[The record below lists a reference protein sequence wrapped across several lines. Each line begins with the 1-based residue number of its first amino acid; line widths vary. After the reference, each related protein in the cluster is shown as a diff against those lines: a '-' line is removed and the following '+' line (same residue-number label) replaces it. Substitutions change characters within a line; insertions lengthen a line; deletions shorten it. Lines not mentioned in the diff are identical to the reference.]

1 MDARRSSSA
10 VTKCMG
16 VALSTFGVICHHRRH
31 EPAGRRWL
39 RDTISPSL
47 QGVARTP
54 ACNGGW
60 GAACQLTAAA
70 FWICSQRLRVSK
82 SSKPETDGEAVARAD
97 TLFHDKGAEFSGIEV
112 WDRGRRVERQWHDG
126 SGQIRRWRMKAEEIR
141 TAAGGFADGSAR
153 QHMRNSAETYEAL
166 ANAAEARFPRR
177 KDREPET
184 G

>member
-82 SSKPETDGEAVARAD
+82 SSKPETDAEAVARAD

-112 WDRGRRVERQWHDG
+112 WDHGRRVERQWHEG
-126 SGQIRRWRMKAEEIR
+126 SGQIRRWRME
-141 TAAGGFADGSAR
+141 AGENPDPPAGHAGCSA
-153 QHMRNSAETYEAL
+153 
-166 ANAAEARFPRR
+166 
-177 KDREPET
+177 
-184 G
+184 

>member
-16 VALSTFGVICHHRRH
+16 VALSTFGVICHHRRY

-82 SSKPETDGEAVARAD
+82 SSNPEPDGEAGARA
-97 TLFHDKGAEFSGIEV
+97 TPPLHIQRYECNGME
-112 WDRGRRVERQWHDG
+112 
-126 SGQIRRWRMKAEEIR
+126 
-141 TAAGGFADGSAR
+141 GGVR
-153 QHMRNSAETYEAL
+153 
-166 ANAAEARFPRR
+166 
-177 KDREPET
+177 
-184 G
+184 